1 MNMRLAQSQI
11 TLIIGL
17 ILAVIA
23 GGSQAS
29 ERSVKVMM
37 PWDGE
42 GTIYTIGT
50 DTLLFMGAFEGIM
63 YVEKEQGELDAAFA
77 KCPASQ
83 QIKIKDKSTKA
94 SGYCQIT
101 ISPKDS
107 VFAEWSCTGKV
118 GSCTGTF
125 KLTGGTG
132 KFEGITGTSDLVVRS
147 VLSTLVGGMGDGS
160 VVRAA
165 SGIAVL
171 PKLTYKLAK

>member
-1 MNMRLAQSQI
+1 MRLVHSRI
-11 TLIIGL
+11 TLIIGFVL
-17 ILAVIA
+17 VVIA
-23 GGSQAS
+23 GGLQAS

-42 GTIYTIGT
+42 GTIYTIGAN
-50 DTLLFMGAFEGIM
+50 TLLFMGAFEGIM
-63 YVEKEQGELDAAFA
+63 YVEKEEGELDAAFA
-77 KCPASQ
+77 KCPATQ
-83 QIKIKDKSTKA
+83 HINIKDKSTKA

-101 ISPKDS
+101 ISPEDS

-132 KFEGITGTSDLVVRS
+132 KYEGVTGSSDLVVRS

-171 PKLTYKLAK
+171 PNLTYKLAK